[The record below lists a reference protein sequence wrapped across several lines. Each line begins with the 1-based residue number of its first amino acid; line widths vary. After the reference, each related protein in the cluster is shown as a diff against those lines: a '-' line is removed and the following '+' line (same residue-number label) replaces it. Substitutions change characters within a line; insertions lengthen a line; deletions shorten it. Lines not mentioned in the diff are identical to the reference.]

1 MTLLSLSGVA
11 PPRNG
16 GYAARQAPGLLDDG
30 LRSGLRGHSRRP
42 QLLSLHALHQNGTT
56 VTTDCG
62 RSLEKFGWYHEV
74 AAPGQAPAHFG
85 CYRATKAKAQRV
97 APRALELATHASGPL
112 GGVPRSAAWLA
123 DAPRAVQDSRSD
135 AVRYFGLPAA
145 FDWSDKTAAA
155 PRGRVEP
162 VRDQLTCGSCY
173 AFAGTSMLAARARVR
188 SDRLN
193 AENLML
199 SPQDVVS
206 CAGYSQV
213 STLYNDCSKIV
224 SATRIAD
231 DFTRALLENRNHFSA
246 QQMWQALALLLL
258 PSDLP
263 TERNTNDG

>member
-1 MTLLSLSGVA
+1 MVYDQGFEVTVA
-11 PPRNG
+11 G
-16 GYAARQAPGLLDDG
+16 
-30 LRSGLRGHSRRP
+30 RSFFHFM
-42 QLLSLHALHQNGTT
+42 HYTQNGTT

-135 AVRYFGLPAA
+135 AVKYFGLPTA

-155 PRGRVEP
+155 PHGRVEP
-162 VRDQLTCGSCY
+162 MRDQLTCGSCY

-213 STLYNDCSKIV
+213 STLYNDGSQIV

-231 DFTRALLENRNHFSA
+231 NFTRALLENRNHFSA
-246 QQMWQALALLLL
+246 QPMWQALVLLLL